1 MPEKQLKILYLEDNE
16 SDAELIILKLKS
28 EEFIF
33 QVNLVSNHRDFSEKL
48 TAEPFD
54 LILSDYNLPGY
65 SGVEALR
72 FAKKVCPQVPFICIS
87 GAIGEDLA
95 VEMLKEGAVDYVLKD
110 KLGKLP
116 LAIRRA
122 LNEVNERRGRDLA
135 EKEYRKLSQAV
146 ENSPTSICIT
156 NAEGVYEYVNSR
168 FLEMTGYTKH
178 EVIGAKPSILKS
190 GLTPPEVYQDL
201 WDTILS
207 GNVWRGEL
215 INKTK
220 RGDFYWVKK
229 SISSITDLSG
239 KITHFIAVG
248 EDITR
253 IKKNEE
259 ELIKAK
265 ERAIESDML
274 KSNFLANMSHE
285 IRTPL
290 NSIIGFSELL
300 GDPDFNEEQKA
311 EFIKT
316 IVQNGNNLLS
326 VISDIID
333 ISKLDSG
340 QVNIRKHFF
349 PVSRLLNDIYK
360 EFFFRAKNKGIGL
373 RVVHP
378 LDADV
383 LMIESDEDR
392 LRQVLTNLVGNAIKF
407 TETGYIEISYNLKNN
422 DVVFRVKDTGIGI
435 PHDFQKKIFERFRQV
450 EEGFTRK
457 YGGNGLGLA
466 ITKNLVELLGGTIWV
481 NSEPGQGSSFYF
493 TLPLHP
499 LKVDN
504 FADGEIDGKCQK

>member
-1 MPEKQLKILYLEDNE
+1 LYLEDNE
-16 SDAELIILKLKS
+16 SDAELIVSKLKS
-28 EEFIF
+28 DGFIF
-33 QVNLVSNHRDFSEKL
+33 QVNLVSNQRDFTEKL
-48 TAEPFD
+48 IAESFD
-54 LILSDYNLPGY
+54 LILSDYNLPAY
-65 SGVEALR
+65 SGMDALR
-72 FAKKVCPQVPFICIS
+72 LAQEVSPQVPFICVS

-110 KLGKLP
+110 KLGKLS

-146 ENSPTSICIT
+146 ENSPTSISIT
-156 NAEGVYEYVNSR
+156 NAEGVYEYVNPR
-168 FLEMTGYTKH
+168 FLELTGYTKH
-178 EVIGAKPSILKS
+178 EIIGAKPSILKS
-190 GLTPPEVYQDL
+190 GMTPPEVYREL
-201 WDTILS
+201 WGTILT

-220 RGDFYWVKK
+220 GGDFYWVRK
-229 SISSITDLSG
+229 SISSIADTSG

-248 EDITR
+248 EDITS

-311 EFIKT
+311 EFIQT

-340 QVNIRKHFF
+340 QVNIRKHDF

-360 EFFFRAKNKGIGL
+360 DFFFRAKNKGIGL

-378 LDADV
+378 LDAEV
-383 LMIESDEDR
+383 LKLESDEDR
-392 LRQVLTNLVGNAIKF
+392 LRQVLTNLIGNAVKF
-407 TETGYIEISYNLKNN
+407 TDTGYIEISYYVKNN

-435 PHDFQKKIFERFRQV
+435 PHESQKKIFERFRQV

-499 LKVDN
+499 LEVDH
-504 FADGEIDGKCQK
+504 FDGGEMDGKYQE